1 MASYNTI
8 NVPEVKSSLKTV
20 NCNTIQ
26 EANSNSTLKLTWT
39 LGSDATEVVARYCSH
54 CGKVVDFSDSGYR
67 RQNAN
72 GKNIFHFAIFKCEKG
87 HTWNNKIE
95 QFTAKSN
102 LTNVPL
108 KLRELEASM
117 QVQTAEILEETM
129 AVENTP
135 ILLTDVKAQGYD
147 RLQIHV
153 DIFKGKHRLDKI
165 LSERLENL
173 SRTQL
178 VKQIDAGFISLDGQ
192 PAKGKSTL
200 HSQHVI
206 EIDLEAIIL

>member
-1 MASYNTI
+1 MASLN
-8 NVPEVKSSLKTV
+8 
-20 NCNTIQ
+20 
-26 EANSNSTLKLTWT
+26 TLKLTWT

-54 CGKVVDFSDSGYR
+54 CGKVVHFSDSGYR

-72 GKNIFHFAIFKCEKG
+72 GKTIFHFAIFKCEKG

-108 KLRELEASM
+108 KLRALEAS
-117 QVQTAEILEETM
+117 V
-129 AVENTP
+129 VENTP
-135 ILLTDVKAQGYD
+135 ILLADVKAQGYE

-153 DIFKGKHRLDKI
+153 GILMGKHRLDKI

-206 EIDLEAIIL
+206 EIDLDAMIL